1 MIFCAFWQ
9 RNSPHKIVE
18 QAGRRLDILSALALE
33 PLSSASL
40 GITDPKLPV
49 DNNSIYLYRTPIM
62 YIDSKCPGSGI
73 VAASFAHAAV
83 YNGTDSG
90 GLASNVLLVTPSPI
104 DRGTGYC
111 FRSIYLFISLFL
123 CFFVSKITRKL
134 AGPICMK
141 FSGKV
146 WSDPGTTWL
155 HFFVNSEK
163 PRDAAMLNTGTGS
176 VVLSHHSLLPYL
188 WSAYCFDITLS
199 FYLIVT
205 DTIAGLTMLKKW
217 RPRAAGCRMYT
228 AVGCE
233 ENVHTRKHLW
243 TCSLERR
250 DFTALVVRRSY
261 RATRTNTNKLAF
273 MLRPPSAAQVWKAVV
288 DVSCRRQRV
297 E

>member
-155 HFFVNSEK
+155 HFLSI
-163 PRDAAMLNTGTGS
+163 PRNRAMPRCSTRGRG
-176 VVLSHHSLLPYL
+176 LL
-188 WSAYCFDITLS
+188 CFRT
-199 FYLIVT
+199 
-205 DTIAGLTMLKKW
+205 
-217 RPRAAGCRMYT
+217 T
-228 AVGCE
+228 ACYPISG
-233 ENVHTRKHLW
+233 VHTVLTLHYHFIWSSQTL
-243 TCSLERR
+243 
-250 DFTALVVRRSY
+250 
-261 RATRTNTNKLAF
+261 
-273 MLRPPSAAQVWKAVV
+273 
-288 DVSCRRQRV
+288 
-297 E
+297 